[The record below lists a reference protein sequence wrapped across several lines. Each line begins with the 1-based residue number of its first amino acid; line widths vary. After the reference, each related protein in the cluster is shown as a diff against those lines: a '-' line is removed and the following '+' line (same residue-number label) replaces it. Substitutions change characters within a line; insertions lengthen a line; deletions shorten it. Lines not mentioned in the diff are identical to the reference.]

1 MIKRLTSFLKAAVYP
16 NRCLA
21 CGRLIDSGGICR
33 GCEAVFNR
41 VPADACPMCGEA
53 ANMCECW
60 RFKIKTNGFAAP
72 FFNVGRVQ
80 KAFYNFKFAEKKSG
94 AEYFGLAMANA
105 FKSRFGNIE
114 ADVICFVPNTH
125 DSRRHYPPR
134 LLAEVLSRELKLPL
148 VPDMLCKVKGNL
160 PQHTL
165 DFKSRVDN
173 VKGIY
178 AANGS
183 LEGKIIV
190 LVDDIRTTGAT
201 MNECA
206 KVLKKAGAREVYG
219 VSALKSRNLK

>member
-21 CGRLIDSGGICR
+21 CGRLIDSGGVCR

-41 VPADACPMCGEA
+41 VPASACPMCGEA

-105 FKSRFGNIE
+105 FDLLCPKYSRFPPPLSAPPSGRSFIAGTE
-114 ADVICFVPNTH
+114 ASPC
-125 DSRRHYPPR
+125 SR
-134 LLAEVLSRELKLPL
+134 
-148 VPDMLCKVKGNL
+148 
-160 PQHTL
+160 
-165 DFKSRVDN
+165 
-173 VKGIY
+173 Y
-178 AANGS
+178 ALQG
-183 LEGKIIV
+183 
-190 LVDDIRTTGAT
+190 
-201 MNECA
+201 
-206 KVLKKAGAREVYG
+206 
-219 VSALKSRNLK
+219 